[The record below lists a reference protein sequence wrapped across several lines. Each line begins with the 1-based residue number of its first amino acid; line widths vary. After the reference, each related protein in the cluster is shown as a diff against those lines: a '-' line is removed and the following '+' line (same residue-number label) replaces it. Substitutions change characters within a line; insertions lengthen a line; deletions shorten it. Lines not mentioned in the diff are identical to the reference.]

1 MRRISLCLVVPF
13 VLACNLTEPEVER
26 LEIRVQ
32 GTVTAADDG
41 TPVAGATVGVFG
53 FGFGPTRSTTTDAS
67 GDYSLSFVVS
77 RCSESSKGILV
88 RHPGFRLDHI
98 GVISCTEGL
107 QIRNIQLVGRTT

>member
-1 MRRISLCLVVPF
+1 MRHIPLCLVVPF

-53 FGFGPTRSTTTDAS
+53 FAGSFGRRDTTTDAS

-77 RCSESSKGILV
+77 LCSESSKGILV
-88 RHPGFRLDHI
+88 RHPGFDLANI
-98 GVISCTEGL
+98 VAISCREGL
-107 QIRNIQLVGRTT
+107 QIRDIQLERTT

>member
-1 MRRISLCLVVPF
+1 MRHIPLCLVVPF

-41 TPVAGATVGVFG
+41 TPVAGATVRVFG
-53 FGFGPTRSTTTDAS
+53 FALYPGGGHTTDAS

-77 RCSESSKGILV
+77 LCSESSKGIIV
-88 RHPGFRLDHI
+88 RHPDFRLDHI
-98 GVISCTEGL
+98 AALSCREGVQTRE
-107 QIRNIQLVGRTT
+107 IQM